1 MQALKCVLFLF
12 FILVQVSL
20 YSNTKVCPRVLY
32 NFANKFICT
41 NVCDLRLLLFYIE
54 DGAVSLFPF
63 IVIGIEVISSLLYR
77 CSLSSIIF
85 LLERNEVKHI
95 NLSSL
100 IGLLSVIHYLNEP
113 SDNMLVRKKMRF
125 LTSQMK
131 ISCFSHLQI
140 IVLNKTY

>member
-32 NFANKFICT
+32 NFANKFTCT